1 MSAYVVID
9 LDIADA
15 AGFQQYVDGVGPM
28 IEEAGGRNLVVDPDA
43 LVLEG
48 TWRPST
54 LVVHEFPSR
63 EAVQRFWDSPEYAPF
78 KELRRR
84 YSSVQ
89 VVVGETPDAG

>member
-15 AGFQQYVDGVGPM
+15 DGFQQYVDGVTPM
-28 IEEAGGRNLVVDPDA
+28 IERAGGRNLVVDPHVR
-43 LVLEG
+43 VLEG
-48 TWRPST
+48 EWRPST

-63 EAVQRFWDSPEYAPF
+63 EVVQQFWDSPEYAPF

-84 YSSVQ
+84 YSTVK
-89 VVVGETPDAG
+89 VVVGEASQV

>member
-9 LDIADA
+9 LDIVDAD
-15 AGFQQYVDGVGPM
+15 GFQQYIDGVGPM
-28 IEEAGGRNLVVDPDA
+28 IERAGGRNLVVDPDA

-48 TWRPST
+48 DWKPST

-63 EAVQRFWDSPEYAPF
+63 AAVQEFWDSPEYAPF

-84 YSSVQ
+84 HSSVQ
-89 VVVGETPDAG
+89 VVVGETADSV